1 MKKLILFAIMS
12 ILAITVCVLPGC
24 NVSIGPG
31 SYTFTDVHISD
42 GSNVGHGHIESWHND
57 DVGIE
62 VKTEE
67 YGSLFLSEGTYILF
81 NGTCPICN
89 KDFSK

>member
-1 MKKLILFAIMS
+1 MKKVVIAIAILVIVVFTLTA
-12 ILAITVCVLPGC
+12 C

-42 GSNVGHGHIESWHND
+42 GVNVGHGHIESWHND

-62 VKTEE
+62 VKTTEH
-67 YGSLFLSEGTYILF
+67 GSLFLCEGTYILF
-81 NGTCPICN
+81 NGVCPICGEN
-89 KDFSK
+89 YDK